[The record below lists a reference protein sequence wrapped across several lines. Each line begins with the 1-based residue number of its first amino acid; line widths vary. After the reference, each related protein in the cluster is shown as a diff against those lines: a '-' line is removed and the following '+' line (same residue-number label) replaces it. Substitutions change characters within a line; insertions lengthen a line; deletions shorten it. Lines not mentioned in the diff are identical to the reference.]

1 MAELPELQRLLL
13 DLIAPGPVI
22 PLSAVTA
29 LTTADWESILRMVRQ
44 HRLEPLLHWQL
55 TRMRPELPIPSAV
68 REALDARFK
77 RSTWRALEMRRELVR
92 VHRLLVAA
100 GIPYQALK
108 GAFLAFHAYPQ
119 PGLRPLRDLDI
130 LVPKAEALRAFEV
143 LIAGGLVRPPEYQ
156 GTPEATMRIHNHLP
170 PLRTVSGQ
178 VTVEVHAR
186 LHVPEAGAAD
196 SADLADPSDDPDYW
210 RRGITS
216 QAGPEVLC
224 FPAATD
230 LLLHLIVHAAGHH
243 QFNNGPLLLSD
254 IAYLL
259 SAQAIDWPDFWRR
272 AEAGGCRRA
281 CWLTLRLVERYWGT
295 QPIAWPELALDSA
308 AAESA
313 MDTAALLMLREVS
326 VSSDV
331 RLAHELG
338 QQGTWLGRLD
348 LLRRRS
354 FPSRAVIASAYPV
367 RADSPR
373 VWLYYLRHLWRQ
385 ASQRLPQIQMS
396 RRRGSV
402 QSEVRQLAALHRW
415 MEGTTTSRRST
426 LREIEAPGRGR
437 GQKP

>member
-22 PLSAVTA
+22 PSSAVTA
-29 LTTADWESILRMVRQ
+29 LTTGDWESILRMVRQ

-55 TRMRPELPIPSAV
+55 TRTRPELPIPPEV
-68 REALDARFK
+68 REALATRFK
-77 RSTWRALEMRRELVR
+77 RATWRALEMRLELVR
-92 VHRLLVAA
+92 VHRLLVEA

-143 LIAGGLVRPPEYQ
+143 LIAGGLVRPPEYP
-156 GTPEATMRIHNHLP
+156 GTPEAMMSIWNHLP
-170 PLRTVSGQ
+170 ELRTASGQ

-186 LHVPEAGAAD
+186 LHVPEKDASD
-196 SADLADPSDDPDYW
+196 STDLADPSDDPDYW
-210 RRGITS
+210 QRGITS
-216 QAGPEVLC
+216 QAGQEVLC
-224 FPAATD
+224 FPAPTD
-230 LLLHLIVHAAGHH
+230 LLLHLIVHAVGHH
-243 QFNNGPLLLSD
+243 KFNNGPLILSD

-272 AEAGGCRRA
+272 AEAGRCRRA
-281 CWLTLRLVERYWGT
+281 CWLTLRLVERYWGH
-295 QPIAWPELALDSA
+295 QPIDWPELELDSA

-313 MDTAALLMLREVS
+313 MDTAAVLMLQELS
-326 VSSDV
+326 VSTDV
-331 RLAHELG
+331 RLAHELE
-338 QQGTWLGRLD
+338 QQGTWLGRLG

-385 ASQRLPQIQMS
+385 ASQRLPQILRS
-396 RRRGSV
+396 WRRGSV
-402 QSEVRQLAALHRW
+402 QSEVRQLAALNHW
-415 MEGTTTSRRST
+415 
-426 LREIEAPGRGR
+426 LADRG
-437 GQKP
+437 